1 MFIFRMHTC
10 WIRRHSGCWEGAG
23 EGGGAE
29 KSLSL
34 VLKPCLGQQGIEGRK
49 DMGTEKL
56 RGGVVCVLWWSGI
69 CHTHT
74 LYSSMFI
81 MYSWTEG
88 LVCVQ
93 GLCRQAISSCKP
105 LGKEEA
111 GLRLMGKA

>member
-1 MFIFRMHTC
+1 MFVSRMHTC

-23 EGGGAE
+23 EEGGRAE

-34 VLKPCLGQQGIEGRK
+34 VLKPCLGQQGNEERK
-49 DMGTEKL
+49 DMGTEEL

-69 CHTHT
+69 CHRHT
-74 LYSSMFI
+74 LYFSMFI

-88 LVCVQ
+88 LV
-93 GLCRQAISSCKP
+93 CRQAISSCKP